1 MIRIENICKSYGDR
15 VLLNALNYHFPQKE
29 RIALVG
35 ANGQGKTTLLNIIS
49 GLEYADDGRVIS
61 PTDMRM
67 AFLPQSP
74 SATPQSTIL
83 QECLSGH
90 QQLFQLKTRM
100 DEILARMA
108 ENYCEKEFDEYDK
121 LLKAYENGEGYQLE
135 GIAEKVLLGL
145 GFTKEQLEAHPT
157 SLSGGWRMRLEL
169 AKVLVA
175 KPDFLILDEPTNHL
189 DLPSIE
195 WLEGYLASFPG
206 TLLLVSHD
214 KEFLNNLATITV
226 YLNGG
231 KIQAFA
237 GNFDDFLE
245 QREQTKATQEATVR
259 KIKTQQAHMQS
270 FVDRFK
276 AKASKARQAQSR
288 MKMIAKLDSVLSGI
302 SIESEAPTIHIPKLS
317 YPSSGKDVVELK
329 DFSVGYDRPL
339 ISKVNMII
347 RRGQK
352 MAIVG
357 ANGIGKST
365 FLKTIS
371 GKIPFLEGECYLGH
385 NVRMGVYTQDA
396 ADTMDKK
403 LTVYETLRQAN
414 PELTEQITRAMLGAF
429 LFRGNDLAKP
439 VGVLSGGER
448 SRLALC
454 CLLSQLPNFLLLDEP
469 TNHLD
474 MASIEILAEMLD
486 HYPGTVLFVSHD
498 RHFVEEVASTVVEVG
513 PKGRLIL
520 HH

>member
-1 MIRIENICKSYGDR
+1 MIRIDNITKSFGDR
-15 VLLNALNYHFPQKE
+15 ILLNSLNYHFPQKE

-49 GLEYADDGRVIS
+49 GLDYADDGKIIAPS
-61 PTDMRM
+61 NMRL

-74 SATPQSTIL
+74 SENPEPTIL

-90 QQLFQLKTRM
+90 KELFKIKKRM

-135 GIAEKVLLGL
+135 GIAEKIILGL
-145 GFTKEQLEAHPT
+145 GFSKKQLEAQPT

-169 AKVLVA
+169 AKVLIA

-195 WLEGYLASFPG
+195 WLENYLLSFPG

-226 YLNGG
+226 YLNNGN
-231 KIQAFA
+231 IQAFT
-237 GNFDDFLE
+237 GNFDDFME
-245 QREQTKATQEATVR
+245 QREQTKATQEATIR

-276 AKASKARQAQSR
+276 AKATKARQAQSR
-288 MKMIAKLDSVLSGI
+288 LKMIAKLDSVLSGI
-302 SIESEAPTIHIPKLS
+302 SVEESAQTIHIPKLT
-317 YPSSGKDVVELK
+317 YPSSGKDVADLR
-329 DFSVGYDRPL
+329 DLSIGYSHPL
-339 ISKVNMII
+339 ISKINLII
-347 RRGQK
+347 RRHQK
-352 MAIVG
+352 LGIIG

-365 FLKTIS
+365 LLKTICGTLS
-371 GKIPFLEGECYLGH
+371 PLEGSVHLGH
-385 NVRMGVYTQDA
+385 NVRLGIYSQDA
-396 ADTMDKK
+396 ADCLDKTR
-403 LTVYETLRQAN
+403 TVYETLRDAN
-414 PELTEQITRAMLGAF
+414 PELTEQISRAMLGAF
-429 LFRGNDLAKP
+429 LFRGNDLTKS
-439 VGVLSGGER
+439 VRVLSGGER

-454 CLLSQLPNFLLLDEP
+454 CLLSRQPNFLILDEP

-486 HYPGTVLFVSHD
+486 HFTGTVLFVSHD
-498 RHFVEEVASTVVEVG
+498 RHFVEEIATSVLEVG
-513 PKGRLIL
+513 PKGKLIS
-520 HH
+520 H

>member
-1 MIRIENICKSYGDR
+1 MIRIDKISKAYGDR
-15 VLLNALNYHFPQKE
+15 VLLNSLSYHFPQKE

-49 GLEYADDGRVIS
+49 GLDYADDGQIIS
-61 PTDMRM
+61 PTEMRM
-67 AFLPQSP
+67 AFLPQSF
-74 SATPQSTIL
+74 SENPQSTIL

-90 QQLFQLKTRM
+90 DHLFKLKVRM
-100 DEILARMA
+100 DEILHRMA
-108 ENYCEKEFDEYDK
+108 ENYCEKEFEEYDK
-121 LLKAYENGEGYQLE
+121 ILKAYENGEGYQLE
-135 GIAEKVLLGL
+135 GIAEKIILGL

-157 SLSGGWRMRLEL
+157 TLSGGWRMRLEL
-169 AKVLVA
+169 AKVLIA

-189 DLPSIE
+189 DMPSIE
-195 WLEGYLASFPG
+195 WLENYLLSFQG

-226 YLNGG
+226 YLNRG
-231 KIQAFA
+231 KIQAFT

-245 QREQTKATQEATVR
+245 QKDQTKATQEAAVR
-259 KIKTQQAHMQS
+259 KIKTQQSHMQS

-302 SIESEAPTIHIPKLS
+302 NVEEDSPTIHIPKLT
-317 YPSSGKDVVELK
+317 YPPSGKDVVDLRE
-329 DFSVGYDRPL
+329 VAIGYTRPL
-339 ISKVNMII
+339 VSKINVLI

-352 MAIVG
+352 IAIVG
-357 ANGIGKST
+357 ANGMGKST
-365 FLKTIS
+365 LLKTIC
-371 GKIPFLEGECYLGH
+371 GTQNILEGEMFFGH

-396 ADTMDKK
+396 ADRMDKK
-403 LTVYETLRQAN
+403 QTVFDTLRTAN
-414 PELTEQITRAMLGAF
+414 QELTEQMSRAMLGAF
-429 LFRGNDLAKP
+429 LFKGNDLAKK

-454 CLLSQLPNFLLLDEP
+454 CLLSKQPNFLLLDEP

-486 HYPGTVLFVSHD
+486 QYPGTVIFVSHD
-498 RHFVEEVASTVVEVG
+498 RHFVEEVAETVFEVS
-513 PKGRLIL
+513 PKGRLVSY
-520 HH
+520 

>member
-1 MIRIENICKSYGDR
+1 MIRIEKISKAYGDR
-15 VLLNALNYHFPQKE
+15 ILLNSLSYHFPAKE

-49 GLEYADDGRVIS
+49 GLDYADDGQIICPS
-61 PTDMRM
+61 DMRM
-67 AFLPQSP
+67 AFLPQSF
-74 SATPQSTIL
+74 SDSPQSTIL

-90 QQLFQLKTRM
+90 DYLFRLKIRM
-100 DEILARMA
+100 DEILHRMT
-108 ENYCEKEFDEYDK
+108 ENYCEKEFEEYDK

-135 GIAEKVLLGL
+135 GIAEKIILGL
-145 GFTKEQLEAHPT
+145 GFTKEQLELHPCT
-157 SLSGGWRMRLEL
+157 LSGGWRMRLEL
-169 AKVLVA
+169 AKVLIA

-195 WLEGYLASFPG
+195 WLENYLLSFQG

-214 KEFLNNLATITV
+214 KEFLNNLSTITV
-226 YLNGG
+226 YLNRG
-231 KIQAFA
+231 KIQAFT

-245 QREQTKATQEATVR
+245 QREQSKATQESAVR
-259 KIKTQQAHMQS
+259 KIKTQQSHMQS

-302 SIESEAPTIHIPKLS
+302 NVDEDSPTIHIPKLI
-317 YPSSGKDVVELK
+317 YPPSGKDVVDLREVV
-329 DFSVGYDRPL
+329 VGYTSPL
-339 ISKVNMII
+339 ISKINVLI

-352 MAIVG
+352 IAIIG
-357 ANGIGKST
+357 ANGRGKST
-365 FLKTIS
+365 LLKTICGS
-371 GKIPFLEGECYLGH
+371 LKAIEGDIFFGH

-396 ADTMDKK
+396 ADRIDKK
-403 LTVYETLRQAN
+403 MKVYDILRDAN
-414 PELTEQITRAMLGAF
+414 PELTEQMTRALLGAF
-429 LFRGNDLAKP
+429 LFKGNDLAKL

-454 CLLSQLPNFLLLDEP
+454 CLLSKQPNFLILDEP

-486 HYPGTVLFVSHD
+486 QYSGTVIFVSHD
-498 RHFVEEVASTVVEVG
+498 RHFVEEAADSVLEVS
-513 PKGRLIL
+513 PQGRLISY
-520 HH
+520 